1 MNIANKDTISRT
13 EGHQLAKEF
22 ALSGLKPK
30 EFCSLKKIPY
40 HILKYWCDSYKK
52 HGFKDTKTAK
62 FFPVKVA
69 QPLPTSYEQNQP
81 ALKININNKLTIE
94 ISSNVDLAT
103 LTNIFKACQ
112 ACG

>member
-1 MNIANKDTISRT
+1 MNIANKETISRT
-13 EGHQLAKEF
+13 EGHELAKEF

-30 EFCSLKKIPY
+30 EFCALKKIPY

-52 HGFKDTKTAK
+52 HDSKDKQTAK
-62 FFPVKVA
+62 FFSVKVA
-69 QPLPTSYEQNQP
+69 QTPPTSHEQNQP

-94 ISSNVDLAT
+94 ISSNADLAT